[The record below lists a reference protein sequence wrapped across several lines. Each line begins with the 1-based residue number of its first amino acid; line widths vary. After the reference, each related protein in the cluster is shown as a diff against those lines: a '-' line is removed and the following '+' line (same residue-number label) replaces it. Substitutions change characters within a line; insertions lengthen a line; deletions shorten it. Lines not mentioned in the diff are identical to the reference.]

1 MLAVAPVRGARSG
14 PVAGRTGRSAPG
26 GTVPR
31 RPPRKDPRDRRP
43 DVPEPR
49 LPGPRTPAGRR
60 RRPVLRR
67 GHHGDGID
75 RLIAQA
81 QVTKA
86 TFYKQYGSKD
96 ALILEYIAGRDRHV
110 REALTGLLAAQQD
123 PAAVLSA
130 VVDAVVAD
138 TARPDFRGDPFLN
151 AAAEFASPVHPV
163 RVAITDHRD
172 WFTGF
177 LEDRFRELGRPQP
190 GAAADEFSLLRD
202 GAVCGSYAG
211 DAVAATS
218 AFDRAAR
225 RLFAAPVAV
234 G

>member
-1 MLAVAPVRGARSG
+1 MTDVRTAPRSSPARARLASVADELFYADGITA
-14 PVAGRTGRSAPG
+14 T
-26 GTVPR
+26 
-31 RPPRKDPRDRRP
+31 
-43 DVPEPR
+43 
-49 LPGPRTPAGRR
+49 
-60 RRPVLRR
+60 
-67 GHHGDGID
+67 GID
-75 RLIAQA
+75 RLIAEA

-96 ALILEYIAGRDRHV
+96 ALILEYIEGRDQQV
-110 REALTGLLAAQQD
+110 RTALGGLLDALRA

-130 VVDAVVAD
+130 VIDAVVAD

-151 AAAEFASPVHPV
+151 AAAEFPAPVHPV
-163 RVAITDHRD
+163 RLAVAQHRD

-177 LEDRFRELGRPQP
+177 LEDRFRELGHPRP

-211 DAVAATS
+211 DAIAATS

-225 RLFAAPVAV
+225 RLLA
-234 G
+234 GD

>member
-1 MLAVAPVRGARSG
+1 VTDAPSSPNRTSPARARLLAVADELFYADGITA
-14 PVAGRTGRSAPG
+14 T
-26 GTVPR
+26 
-31 RPPRKDPRDRRP
+31 
-43 DVPEPR
+43 
-49 LPGPRTPAGRR
+49 
-60 RRPVLRR
+60 
-67 GHHGDGID
+67 GID
-75 RLIAQA
+75 RLIAEA

-96 ALILEYIAGRDRHV
+96 ALILEYIAGRDQHV
-110 REALTGLLAAQQD
+110 REALTGLLEARQD

-163 RVAITDHRD
+163 RVAITEHRD

-177 LEDRFRELGRPQP
+177 LEDRFRELGSPQP

>member
-1 MLAVAPVRGARSG
+1 VTDVRTTIRSSPARARLLAVADDLFYGVGIMA
-14 PVAGRTGRSAPG
+14 T
-26 GTVPR
+26 
-31 RPPRKDPRDRRP
+31 
-43 DVPEPR
+43 
-49 LPGPRTPAGRR
+49 
-60 RRPVLRR
+60 
-67 GHHGDGID
+67 GID
-75 RLIAQA
+75 RLIAEA

-96 ALILEYIAGRDRHV
+96 ALILEYVAGRDRQV
-110 REALTGLLAAQQD
+110 RDALQGLLESEHD
-123 PAAVLSA
+123 PAAVLGA

-151 AAAEFASPVHPV
+151 AAAEFASPTHPV
-163 RVAITDHRD
+163 RIAVVEHRD

-177 LEDRFRELGRPQP
+177 LEDRFRDLGHPRP

-218 AFDRAAR
+218 AFDRAAK
-225 RLFAAPVAV
+225 RLLALDAA
-234 G
+234 

>member
-1 MLAVAPVRGARSG
+1 VSDAQPSPARSSPARARLLAVADELFYA
-14 PVAGRTGRSAPG
+14 
-26 GTVPR
+26 
-31 RPPRKDPRDRRP
+31 
-43 DVPEPR
+43 
-49 LPGPRTPAGRR
+49 
-60 RRPVLRR
+60 
-67 GHHGDGID
+67 DGITATGID
-75 RLIAQA
+75 KLIAEA

-96 ALILEYIAGRDRHV
+96 ALILEYIAGRDQQIRA
-110 REALTGLLAAQQD
+110 ALSGLLAARPD
-123 PAAVLSA
+123 PGAVLSA

-151 AAAEFASPVHPV
+151 AAAEFASATHPV
-163 RVAITDHRD
+163 RIAVVEHRD

-177 LEDRFRELGRPQP
+177 LEDRFRELGHARP

-225 RLFAAPVAV
+225 RLLEPV
-234 G
+234 GP

>member
-1 MLAVAPVRGARSG
+1 VTDAAPAPNRSSPARARLAAVADELFYADGITA
-14 PVAGRTGRSAPG
+14 T
-26 GTVPR
+26 
-31 RPPRKDPRDRRP
+31 
-43 DVPEPR
+43 
-49 LPGPRTPAGRR
+49 
-60 RRPVLRR
+60 
-67 GHHGDGID
+67 GID
-75 RLIAQA
+75 RLIAEA

-96 ALILEYIAGRDRHV
+96 ALILEYIAGRDRQV
-110 REALTGLLAAQQD
+110 RQALTALLATRPD
-123 PAAVLSA
+123 PGAVLGA
-130 VVDAVVAD
+130 VIDAVVAD

-151 AAAEFASPVHPV
+151 AAAEFASPAHPV
-163 RVAITDHRD
+163 RVAIVEHRD

-177 LEDRFRELGRPQP
+177 LEDRFRDLGHPRP

-225 RLFAAPVAV
+225 RLVSEPVPAA
-234 G
+234 

>member
-1 MLAVAPVRGARSG
+1 VTDVRTTIRSSPARARLLAVADDLFYGVGIMA
-14 PVAGRTGRSAPG
+14 T
-26 GTVPR
+26 
-31 RPPRKDPRDRRP
+31 
-43 DVPEPR
+43 
-49 LPGPRTPAGRR
+49 
-60 RRPVLRR
+60 
-67 GHHGDGID
+67 GID
-75 RLIAQA
+75 RLIAEA

-96 ALILEYIAGRDRHV
+96 ALILEYVAGRDRQV
-110 REALTGLLAAQQD
+110 RDALEGLLESEHD
-123 PAAVLSA
+123 PAAVLGA

-151 AAAEFASPVHPV
+151 AAAEFASPTHPV
-163 RVAITDHRD
+163 RIAIVEHRD

-177 LEDRFRELGRPQP
+177 LEDRFRDLGHPRP

-218 AFDRAAR
+218 AFDRAAK
-225 RLFAAPVAV
+225 RLLALDGA
-234 G
+234 

>member
-1 MLAVAPVRGARSG
+1 MADELFYADGITA
-14 PVAGRTGRSAPG
+14 T
-26 GTVPR
+26 
-31 RPPRKDPRDRRP
+31 
-43 DVPEPR
+43 
-49 LPGPRTPAGRR
+49 
-60 RRPVLRR
+60 
-67 GHHGDGID
+67 GID
-75 RLIAQA
+75 RLIAEA

-96 ALILEYIAGRDRHV
+96 ALILEYIEGRDQQV
-110 REALTGLLAAQQD
+110 RTALGGLLDALRA

-130 VVDAVVAD
+130 VIDAVVAD

-151 AAAEFASPVHPV
+151 AAAEFPAPVHPV
-163 RVAITDHRD
+163 RLAVAQHRD

-177 LEDRFRELGRPQP
+177 LEDRFRELGHPRP

-211 DAVAATS
+211 DAIAATS

-225 RLFAAPVAV
+225 RLLA
-234 G
+234 GD

>member
-1 MLAVAPVRGARSG
+1 VTDVRTTIRSSPARARLLAVADDLFYGVGITA
-14 PVAGRTGRSAPG
+14 T
-26 GTVPR
+26 
-31 RPPRKDPRDRRP
+31 
-43 DVPEPR
+43 
-49 LPGPRTPAGRR
+49 
-60 RRPVLRR
+60 
-67 GHHGDGID
+67 GID
-75 RLIAQA
+75 RLIAEA

-96 ALILEYIAGRDRHV
+96 ALILEYVAGRDRQV
-110 REALTGLLAAQQD
+110 RDALQGLLESEHD
-123 PAAVLSA
+123 PAAVLGA

-151 AAAEFASPVHPV
+151 AAAEFASPTHPV
-163 RVAITDHRD
+163 RIAIVEHRD

-177 LEDRFRELGRPQP
+177 LEDRFRDLGHPRP

-218 AFDRAAR
+218 AFDRAAK
-225 RLFAAPVAV
+225 RLLALDAA
-234 G
+234 